1 MVLAL
6 ALPIKI
12 PNNLSCNYKSSA
24 PHGVAQALNYT
35 DRLSRIHIICLISD
49 VDTTGFLGPTHII
62 LATGKVANAENPDR
76 ENSKC
81 RYNRQ
86 GRKANVGAGTATA
99 TEPTREHK
107 QYATQGPTTYLCT

>member
-1 MVLAL
+1 MAL
-6 ALPIKI
+6 LFSGAIALFF
-12 PNNLSCNYKSSA
+12 LSCNTK
-24 PHGVAQALNYT
+24 GMKV
-35 DRLSRIHIICLISD
+35 CLQ
-49 VDTTGFLGPTHII
+49 G
-62 LATGKVANAENPDR
+62 R
-76 ENSKC
+76 